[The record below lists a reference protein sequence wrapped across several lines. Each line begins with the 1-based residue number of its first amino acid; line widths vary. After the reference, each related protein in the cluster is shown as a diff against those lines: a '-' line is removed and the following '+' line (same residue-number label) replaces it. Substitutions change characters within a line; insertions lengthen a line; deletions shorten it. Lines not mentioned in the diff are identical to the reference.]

1 MTESAAEDGGP
12 PRKTARFIM
21 RALQV
26 FRVMLNTPVFKGMT
40 FGGVG
45 GEEQKGKQINFAVL
59 ENGRPIP
66 YMLRV
71 SKLTD
76 LATQNAEMGLTC
88 RRRSVTRQML

>member
-1 MTESAAEDGGP
+1 MTELAVDDDET
-12 PRKTARFIM
+12 PRRTARFIM

-59 ENGRPIP
+59 EEGRPVP

-71 SKLTD
+71 SESAELG
-76 LATQNAEMGLTC
+76 TQNVNLAD
-88 RRRSVTRQML
+88 MLF

>member
-1 MTESAAEDGGP
+1 MTELAADDDEA
-12 PRKTARFIM
+12 PRRTARFIM

-26 FRVMLNTPVFKGMT
+26 FRVMLNTPVFQGMT

-59 ENGRPIP
+59 EEGRPVP

-71 SKLTD
+71 SV
-76 LATQNAEMGLTC
+76 LAKFGTQNVNRADTLF
-88 RRRSVTRQML
+88 

>member
-1 MTESAAEDGGP
+1 MTELAADDDEA

-26 FRVMLNTPVFKGMT
+26 FRVMLNTPVFKGMA
-40 FGGVG
+40 FGSVG

-59 ENGRPIP
+59 EEGRTVP

-71 SKLTD
+71 SGSTESG
-76 LATQNAEMGLTC
+76 TQDVNRADVLC
-88 RRRSVTRQML
+88 

>member
-1 MTESAAEDGGP
+1 MNVIESAADDDGP

-40 FGGVG
+40 FGGIG
-45 GEEQKGKQINFAVL
+45 GEEPKGKHINFAVL
-59 ENGRPIP
+59 ENGRPVP

-71 SKLTD
+71 SKARGMWHRNRNGAD
-76 LATQNAEMGLTC
+76 M
-88 RRRSVTRQML
+88 SI